1 MRNLV
6 RGATRLPNLS
16 GRRLGCRSDDVTRR
30 WFGGGHTW
38 LMPWPILVAFG
49 LLVAGAGVFGLQALQ
64 REVHT
69 RALNSAEFSAELIN
83 ELVVGRNITTDVLH
97 TGVLGV
103 GRRADMDADVAKLS
117 DYHHIAG
124 LQVWALHDG
133 HLIYADR
140 GRPLTAATMPDREL
154 ARARRGT
161 FSTVDGGTLNV
172 FLSFDADP
180 DAADD
185 HAADAVTEVMLP
197 DDSISSA
204 IARSVRLIDGGA
216 LLVALFGVL
225 LLWRVR
231 ERMRRRDHSA
241 RHDALTGL
249 GNRVLLAERTDD
261 ALSADRQSALLLFDL
276 DGFKEINDTLGY
288 RAGDDLLTMVAGRL
302 AANIRRGDTVAR
314 LGGDEFAVLLA
325 DLGTTQ
331 SLHETPESAH
341 ETAERLR
348 RVLREPATIGLLS
361 VETEA
366 SVGIA
371 LSPEHGTD
379 VDTLLRHADVA
390 MYHAKNNGLG
400 VTTYDPATDTRDE
413 QQLTVLIELRH
424 AITAGELR
432 LHYQP
437 KCRPDGTIEHVEA
450 LVRWQHPDRGLLGP
464 YAFLPLA
471 EHTSLIKPL
480 TAWVIS
486 EATRQCAAW
495 LADSRLLAVAV
506 NISPRNLVDPD
517 LPDVVLDAIAAA
529 PIPASMLELE
539 ITETAITTDPQRAH
553 ATLDRLHAVGISVSI
568 DDFGVGYTSLA
579 QLGTLPVDTLKIDQI
594 FVADLLASPAH
605 ETVVR
610 NVIRLGRDLGLRT
623 VAEGVES
630 HDIWT
635 RLNELG
641 CDEIQGYVLTPP
653 LPPDELVAW
662 LDDWQA
668 TTGASRR
675 QHDGDRG
682 SRDRAELAT

>member
-1 MRNLV
+1 
-6 RGATRLPNLS
+6 
-16 GRRLGCRSDDVTRR
+16 VTRR
-30 WFGGGHTW
+30 WFGGGHTRLTTW
-38 LMPWPILVAFG
+38 RILVAFG

-64 REVHT
+64 REVRT

-83 ELVVGRNITTDVLH
+83 ELVVGPNVTTDILN
-97 TGVLGV
+97 TGVLGA
-103 GRRADMDADVAKLS
+103 GRRADMDADVAKL
-117 DYHHIAG
+117 HKNQHIAG
-124 LQVWALHDG
+124 LKVWALHDG

-140 GRPLTAATMPDREL
+140 GHPLAAATMPAREL
-154 ARARRGT
+154 NRSRQGGA
-161 FSTVDGGTLNV
+161 FSTVSAGDTATLNV
-172 FLSFDADP
+172 FLPVDVDAGAPDHQAI
-180 DAADD
+180 DAA
-185 HAADAVTEVMLP
+185 VEVMLP
-197 DDSISSA
+197 NDQINSA

-216 LLVALFGVL
+216 MLVALFGVL
-225 LLWRVR
+225 LLWQVR
-231 ERMRRRDHSA
+231 LRLRRREHTA

-261 ALSADRQSALLLFDL
+261 ALSADRRSALLLFDL

-288 RAGDDLLTMVAGRL
+288 RAGDDLLMMVAGRL
-302 AANIRRGDTVAR
+302 AANTRGGDTVAR

-331 SLHETPESAH
+331 NPHETPESAQ
-341 ETAERLR
+341 ETAVRLC
-348 RVLREPATIGLLS
+348 RVLREPATIGLLT

-371 LSPEHGTD
+371 LSPEHGND

-390 MYHAKNNGLG
+390 MYHAKNSGLG
-400 VTTYDPATDTRDE
+400 VTTYDPATDSRDE
-413 QQLTVLIELRH
+413 QQLTVLTELRH
-424 AITAGELR
+424 AITAGQLR

-464 YAFLPLA
+464 YAFLALA

-480 TAWVIS
+480 TAWVIG

-495 LADSRLLAVAV
+495 RAGNRQLAVAV

-529 PIPASMLELE
+529 AIPAGMLEVE

-553 ATLDRLHAVGISVSI
+553 ATLDRLHALGISVSI

-594 FVADLLASPAH
+594 FVADLLANPAH
-605 ETVVR
+605 EAVVR

-630 HDIWT
+630 REIWT

-641 CDEIQGYVLTPP
+641 CDEIQGYVLTRP
-653 LPPDELVAW
+653 LPPEEFAAW
-662 LDDWQA
+662 LENWQA
-668 TTGASRR
+668 TTGAGRQ
-675 QHDGDRG
+675 QHDSD
-682 SRDRAELAT
+682 SSTLDRAKLAT